1 MKKKFKVLVA
11 ISVLMICMSSCVY
24 SLLPIYTEESIVY
37 LPELIGK
44 WELDGFGNRTVE
56 FKSGSVIDTEVSIA
70 RTEPVE
76 RSQVKVN
83 SSISVTIEDGDY
95 IVVKGDT
102 IRDKEKVQA
111 YWDAQM
117 DSLGEELEGDL
128 LEFGENLEESFSKMG
143 AAFNKL
149 GKALNNIGSANTM
162 KYSSSSKSYKMV
174 LNDEGQIFEYEATL
188 TLIGDDYFLDLYAT
202 ESDHVDLTM
211 ESRVWFP
218 VHTFMKLEVEADRLA
233 ITEFDLHKM
242 NKLFE
247 SNLVRMR
254 HENVDGTIL
263 ITAKTEELRKF
274 LEKYSNDESVFE
286 KPEYY
291 QKVEL

>member
-1 MKKKFKVLVA
+1 MKKKLKVLLA
-11 ISVLMICMSSCVY
+11 ISLLTICMSSCVY
-24 SLLPIYTEESIVY
+24 SLFPIYTEESIVY

-44 WELDGFGNRTVE
+44 WELDGYGERYVE
-56 FKSGSVIDTEVSIA
+56 FKSSTALDLNI
-70 RTEPVE
+70 
-76 RSQVKVN
+76 KVN
-83 SSISVTIEDGDY
+83 ESDQNAKTKVSSSFEVTVGDNDY

-102 IRDKEKVQA
+102 IRDREVVQA

-117 DSLGEELEGDL
+117 DSLSDEFEGKM
-128 LEFGENLEESFSKMG
+128 LEFGTKLEEALAKMG
-143 AAFNKL
+143 TAFNKL
-149 GKALNNIGSANTM
+149 GKAFNNIGSTNTM
-162 KYSSSSKSYKMV
+162 KYSSSSKSYKMI

-202 ESDHVDLTM
+202 EGDQVDLTM

-218 VHTFMKLEVEADRLA
+218 VHTFMKVDVEVDRIS
-233 ITEFDLHKM
+233 ITEFDLQKM

-263 ITAKTEELRKF
+263 ITAKTEEIRQF
-274 LEKYSNDESVFE
+274 LDKYSNDETVFE
-286 KPEYY
+286 KPEFYN
-291 QKVEL
+291 KVAQ